1 MITWTPTIGGD
12 QPFTVTV
19 SNSYYAFSQSSII
32 SVYGPALNTISPMTV
47 YPGQT
52 LNFTLIGHSPVHAT
66 LTYSLHNEPSEF
78 GTISVDAVSGAVS
91 WTPRADL
98 VRGTPYTLTF
108 QVSDGYL
115 MTQQQVQIT
124 VSSPPL

>member
-12 QPFTVTV
+12 QPFTLTV
-19 SNSYYAFSQSSII
+19 SNSYYAVSQSSII
-32 SVYGPALNTISPMTV
+32 RVYGPTLNTISPMTV

-52 LNFTLIGHSPVHAT
+52 LNFTLTGHSPVHAT
-66 LTYSLHNEPSEF
+66 LTYSLLYAPIEF

-91 WTPRADL
+91 WTPTADM
-98 VRGTPYTLTF
+98 VRETPYTLTF